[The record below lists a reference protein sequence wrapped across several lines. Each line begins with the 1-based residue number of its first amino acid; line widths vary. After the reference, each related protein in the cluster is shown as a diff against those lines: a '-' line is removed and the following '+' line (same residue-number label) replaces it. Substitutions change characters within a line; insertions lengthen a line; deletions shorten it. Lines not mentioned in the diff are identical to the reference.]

1 METKPLAAETALAK
15 AAGSKPRISQ
25 IVIVEGRDDQSA
37 VLAAVDCQL
46 IVTHG
51 FGIRAETWKR
61 IQRAAEGPGII
72 VFTDPDHAGEEIR
85 RRITER
91 FPDAGQAFLPRA
103 EATRNGDI
111 GIENASPDSIRAA
124 LSKVRYKKAPCMQT
138 AGGDGAADVTQPATA
153 PAAPLFT
160 AADLDAYGLAGGP
173 GAAERRAALGKAL
186 GIGYGNAKTFLSR
199 LNTYGITREEWNE
212 HGQAVFALRR
222 TENQ

>member
-1 METKPLAAETALAK
+1 METDRRPKKGGLPNSVAAPAGGAS
-15 AAGSKPRISQ
+15 AASGAKPRLSQ
-25 IVIVEGRDDQSA
+25 IVVVEGRDDQSA
-37 VLAAVDCQL
+37 VLAAVDCEL

-61 IQRAAEGPGII
+61 IERAAKGPGII
-72 VFTDPDHAGEEIR
+72 IFTDPDHAGEEIR

-91 FPDAGQAFLPRA
+91 FPEAGQAFLPRA
-103 EATRNGDI
+103 EATKNGDI
-111 GIENASPDSIRAA
+111 GIENASSDSIRAA
-124 LSKVRYKKAPCMQT
+124 LSKVRYKANCGPRET
-138 AGGDGAADVTQPATA
+138 AAGT
-153 PAAPLFT
+153 FT
-160 AADLDAYGLAGGP
+160 LADLDTYGLAGGP

>member
-1 METKPLAAETALAK
+1 METKPRL
-15 AAGSKPRISQ
+15 SQ
-25 IVIVEGRDDQSA
+25 IVVVEGRDDQSA
-37 VLAAVDCQL
+37 VLAAVDCEL

-61 IQRAAEGPGII
+61 IERAAKGPGII
-72 VFTDPDHAGEEIR
+72 IFTDPDHAGEEIR

-91 FPDAGQAFLPRA
+91 FPEAGQAFLPRA
-103 EATRNGDI
+103 EATKNGDI

-124 LSKVRYKKAPCMQT
+124 LAKVRYKANC
-138 AGGDGAADVTQPATA
+138 GLREATA
-153 PAAPLFT
+153 PASADTAFAPAAEPFT
-160 AADLDAYGLAGGP
+160 IADLDAYGLSGGP

>member
-1 METKPLAAETALAK
+1 METKPLAAEAALAET
-15 AAGSKPRISQ
+15 AGSKPRISQ

-85 RRITER
+85 RRITEK

-103 EATRNGDI
+103 EATKNGDI

-124 LSKVRYKKAPCMQT
+124 LAKVRKIT
-138 AGGDGAADVTQPATA
+138 ATA